1 MGEFVSDD
9 VDIGAEAAEDLAVAI
24 TGTPDRL
31 GIGVPRP
38 LFAVRPRPPV
48 RLDAYPYDVSPDGQ
62 RFVVN
67 ALMEDTASTAITL
80 ALNWADGLTNR

>member
-1 MGEFVSDD
+1 MY
-9 VDIGAEAAEDLAVAI
+9 VDRFPDLGAKLFYISAENQLMAVAI

-31 GIGVPRP
+31 DIGVPRP

-67 ALMEDTASTAITL
+67 ALMEDTTSTVIWRST
-80 ALNWADGLTNR
+80 GLTV